1 MRIKVV
7 TDSSCDLPQAL
18 IEKYDIE
25 VVPLDIILNGEK
37 TAMTPDEIIK
47 KIDEGQNV
55 KSSQVTPLK
64 FKEAYSLILKKYDGI
79 ISIHLSSKLSGT
91 YNSAV
96 LSAKDFGEKIEV
108 VDSLSTS
115 AALGALVLK
124 AAELSSDGDD
134 LKKISNKLREF
145 PKSIETIFGIKVIN
159 NLVKGGRVGPIVGKL
174 TNLFNAKPILRGID
188 GEIKLYKVTLGFKR
202 VLKEIT
208 NFINTH
214 NVLDERIILAHVH
227 ADEDVEYIKNH
238 VSTKVLSCHAGQII
252 TIHGGYG
259 FVLVGFISA
268 DSNGFHK
275 NMTFSE

>member
-1 MRIKVV
+1 MLRIKVV
-7 TDSSCDLPQAL
+7 TDSSCDLPQTL

-25 VVPLDIILNGEK
+25 VVPLDIVLNGKKK
-37 TAMTPDEIIK
+37 TMTPDEIIE
-47 KIDEGQNV
+47 KINTGQNV

-64 FKEAYSLILKKYDGI
+64 FQEAYSRILEEYDGI
-79 ISIHLSSKLSGT
+79 LSVHLSSKLSGT

-108 VDSLSTS
+108 IDSLSTS

-124 AAELSSDGDD
+124 ASELASSGNLKESAENLRGLS
-134 LKKISNKLREF
+134 KK
-145 PKSIETIFGIKVIN
+145 IETIFGIKVID

-174 TNLFNAKPILRGID
+174 TSLFNAKPVLRGID
-188 GEIKLYKVTLGFKR
+188 GEIKLYKVTLGFRR

-208 NFINTH
+208 NFINSH
-214 NVLDERIILAHVH
+214 DVLDSRIIVAHVH

-238 VSTKVLSCHAGQII
+238 VNTEAITCPAGQVI

-259 FVLVGFISA
+259 FVLVGFIT
-268 DSNGFHK
+268 K
-275 NMTFSE
+275 